1 MIGSGVVSER
11 PVTLAEVLELLE
23 GIKKEREL
31 RYEQRLD
38 YDYAQKFVRMKA
50 EEAAK
55 LVEELVK
62 TFGLREGAAVQLVD
76 LLPSTQEE
84 VEFLLSKERKK
95 PSPEELPKLLELLNQ
110 HRK

>member
-11 PVTLAEVLELLE
+11 PVTLAEVLQVLE

-38 YDYAQKFVRMKA
+38 YDYAQKFVRVKP

-62 TFGLREGAAVQLVD
+62 TFELREAAAVQLVD
-76 LLPSTQEE
+76 LMPERAEE
-84 VEFLLSKERKK
+84 VELLLSKERRRLT
-95 PSPEELPKLLELLNQ
+95 PEEIGKLLELLNQ